1 MKILNQNADEKK
13 RKSGVLLHPS
23 SLPSSPGIGTLGKAA
38 YSFIDWLHDAK
49 QSLWQVLP
57 LVPPAMAIHP
67 THLFQHLQETS
78 LIDIDTLYKGY
89 LWDEDMVLPDSI
101 KNQNKAAVDFGA
113 LVQWKLPILKR
124 AAKSYLFA
132 RVQQYKKQPENSE
145 KDPYAHT
152 SYIKFVRDNAYWL
165 EDYALFMSIKDF
177 HDKKA
182 IEEGAENTIWFLYWP
197 KDLAQRDEKALANWK
212 KNNKDE
218 IEQHKI
224 IQFFFFVQ
232 WKLLKTYANE
242 KGIKII
248 GDIPIFV
255 APDSSDVWA
264 HKNSFNLTQMQNQSL
279 LQVCHLIILA
289 KQDSFGGTRSI
300 TGKL

>member
-1 MKILNQNADEKK
+1 MKILNQNTEEKI
-13 RKSGVLLHPS
+13 RNSGILLHPT
-23 SLPSSPGIGTLGKAA
+23 SLASSPGIGTLGESA
-38 YSFIDWLHDAK
+38 YQFIDWLHEAK

-57 LVPPAMAIHP
+57 LGP
-67 THLFQHLQETS
+67 TGYGDSPYASFSTFAGNPL
-78 LIDIDTLYKGY
+78 LIDIDTLYKKGY

-177 HDKKA
+177 YD
-182 IEEGAENTIWFLYWP
+182 
-197 KDLAQRDEKALANWK
+197 
-212 KNNKDE
+212 
-218 IEQHKI
+218 
-224 IQFFFFVQ
+224 
-232 WKLLKTYANE
+232 
-242 KGIKII
+242 
-248 GDIPIFV
+248 
-255 APDSSDVWA
+255 
-264 HKNSFNLTQMQNQSL
+264 
-279 LQVCHLIILA
+279 
-289 KQDSFGGTRSI
+289 
-300 TGKL
+300 